1 MENQNTALF
10 LPKDLLKKAK
20 ALAASR
26 HMSLSELMRQL
37 LEEKIMKANGY
48 RAAKKRQ
55 LKLMCKGLD
64 LGTRGKIVFP
74 REDLHG
80 GRLIDGVIIPYESN
94 QMQVPLKDTVKFAG
108 DIVSPVAKEGRKAS
122 K

>member
-1 MENQNTALF
+1 MEKQNTALF

-37 LEEKIMKANGY
+37 LEEKVMKANGY

-64 LGTRGKIVFP
+64 LGTRGKIAFP

-80 GRLIDGVIIPYESN
+80 GRLIDEVIPYESN
-94 QMQVPLKDTVKFAG
+94 PMQVPLKDTVKFAG